1 MNRITVYPL
10 DRRMVLPLFLM
21 TTLIGCD
28 EDKRL
33 VELANEST
41 QRQAEQ
47 NQEMSRLNR
56 EVAESHQ
63 RLLEADAQSR
73 QELVE
78 LQHDLQAEQSEVG
91 RQRDELEIDRQEL
104 AEAREREPII
114 ASAISTA
121 GMLMACLM
129 PLVLAWYLL
138 AGRHDGDPDE
148 ALGELLTLDLVAE
161 EPLLLPPPGGSA
173 RPIHQLQDMP
183 DDNDQ
188 GDVEHSP

>member
-10 DRRMVLPLFLM
+10 DRRILLPLFLM

-47 NQEMSRLNR
+47 NQEMSRLNQ

-63 RLLEADAQSR
+63 RLIEADAQSR

-78 LQHDLQAEQSEVG
+78 LQHDLQADQSEVA
-91 RQRDELEIDRQEL
+91 RQRDELESDRQEL
-104 AEAREREPII
+104 AKAREREPII

-121 GMLMACLM
+121 GMLLACLM

-138 AGRHDGDPDE
+138 AGRHDDPDE

-161 EPLLLPPPGGSA
+161 EPLLLPPPRGST

-188 GDVEHSP
+188 GDVEHAP